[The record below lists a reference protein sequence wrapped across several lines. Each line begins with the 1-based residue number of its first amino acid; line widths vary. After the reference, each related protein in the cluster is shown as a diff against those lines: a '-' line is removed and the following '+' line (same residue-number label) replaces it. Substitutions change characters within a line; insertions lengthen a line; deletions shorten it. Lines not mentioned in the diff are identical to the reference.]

1 MFTFPKSEK
10 LCSKKIIKALFENGN
25 SLNIYPFKVFWL
37 SEKLN
42 IQDSVQLA
50 ISVPKRNFKKAV
62 DRNLLKR
69 RIRESYRHKK
79 QILFNHSLNNN
90 LKISLILI
98 YISKEILD
106 YKFIDLKIEKVLN
119 KIVLTNEKNCN

>member
-10 LCSKKIIKALFENGN
+10 LCSKKTIQALFEKGD

-79 QILFNHSLNNN
+79 EILFNYSLNNN

-106 YKFIDLKIEKVLN
+106 YKFIDLKIETVLN